1 MAKHVFGPVPSR
13 RLGFSLGVDIIPLKY
28 CSYDCIY
35 CQIGK
40 TTHKE
45 IDRKSFFDPDLVIR
59 EAIDKAKT
67 TQPID
72 IITFSGSGEPTLN
85 IDLGYMVRELKK
97 NTETPVAVITN
108 GSLLWMEEVRRD
120 ILEADVVLP
129 SLDAVSEDIFRY
141 INRPHSLL
149 EVRNII
155 NGMKSFRREYN
166 HQIWLEIMLVRD
178 INDEPE
184 ELDLMKRIVESLNA
198 DKIQLNTVTRP
209 PRDESSGKVDDTDLI
224 KICNSF
230 GPSCEIICSF
240 EKSVTE
246 TPSEG
251 EWANIILETLKRR
264 PLTLGDIVRTTN
276 MSYFQ
281 AKAKLKAME
290 NEGLIKSYFFDNNFF
305 FMVP

>member
-45 IDRKSFFDPDLVIR
+45 IDRKSFFDPDLVIQ
-59 EAIDKAKT
+59 EVMDT
-67 TQPID
+67 VNTPQQID

-97 NTETPVAVITN
+97 KTETPVAVITN
-108 GSLLWMEEVRRD
+108 GSLLWIEEVRRD
-120 ILEADVVLP
+120 IMEADVVLP

-149 EVRNII
+149 EVGNII
-155 NGMKSFRREYN
+155 AGMKSFRREYN
-166 HQIWLEIMLVRD
+166 HQIWLEIMLVRN

-184 ELDLMKRIVESLNA
+184 ELDLMKRIVGSLNA

-209 PRDESSGKVDDTDLI
+209 PREESSGKVDDADLI

-230 GPSCEIICSF
+230 GSNCEIICSF
-240 EKSVTE
+240 EKSVIE
-246 TPSEG
+246 TPPEG
-251 EWANIILETLKRR
+251 EWTNIILETLKRR